1 VPHWL
6 QQTGQQ
12 IQVTDYELHAAIRII
27 SKGEMDPEHI
37 PAFMDACIKRDRL
50 MARVMTYLAELHRR
64 TAYHLMAG
72 ERETASPEAL
82 AAFRHS
88 RARGCRA

>member
-1 VPHWL
+1 M
-6 QQTGQQ
+6 
-12 IQVTDYELHAAIRII
+12 I

-37 PAFMDACIKRDRL
+37 PAFMDACTKRGRL

-72 ERETASPEAL
+72 EGNGKP
-82 AAFRHS
+82 
-88 RARGCRA
+88 